1 MGVENFEVELA
12 KNPDSDLITYSR
24 MENIPILH
32 EQISKTFKLTV
43 VEEVNKILIQ
53 NQVNNSMEISQA
65 VYEIFE
71 KALEQHHDEVL
82 VCTTTP

>member
-12 KNPDSDLITYSR
+12 KNPDSDSITYSR
-24 MENIPILH
+24 VENIPIVN

-43 VEEVNKILIQ
+43 VAEVNKILIE
-53 NQVNNSMEISQA
+53 NQVDNSMEISQA

-71 KALEQHHDEVL
+71 KALEQHYDEVL
-82 VCTTTP
+82 VCTPTL

>member
-12 KNPDSDLITYSR
+12 KNPDSITYSR
-24 MENIPILH
+24 VENIPIVN

-43 VEEVNKILIQ
+43 VAEVNKILIE
-53 NQVNNSMEISQA
+53 NQVDNSMEISQA

-71 KALEQHHDEVL
+71 KALEQHYDEVL
-82 VCTTTP
+82 VCTPTL